1 MVCHLLQKYKLWQ
14 DTGGT
19 EQGVAEG
26 ELQQTQK
33 VNDEV
38 KDAIRRINTE
48 IDNAKKDK
56 IGFDKVLLKGVGR
69 STEEYFLPLFKKI
82 KELVDH
88 LDNEDKSNMLFKPA
102 LFEEEKEIRNLAL
115 IVTLILTNPSL
126 RTALKSDID
135 FNCLTKVTL
144 KDVEVELTLN

>member
-1 MVCHLLQKYKLWQ
+1 M
-14 DTGGT
+14 
-19 EQGVAEG
+19 
-26 ELQQTQK
+26 
-33 VNDEV
+33 